1 MAHPAAGVAIKIEV
15 VSRFE
20 QRNRLIHFL
29 ETIDMNK
36 RTRHIKQNVATIIKS
51 LMIHSIANFKELWNS
66 IISFFFSV
74 TTCFGL

>member
-20 QRNRLIHFL
+20 QRNRLIH
-29 ETIDMNK
+29 I
-36 RTRHIKQNVATIIKS
+36 TRHIKQNVATIIKS
-51 LMIHSIANFKELWNS
+51 LMIHSIANFKELSNS

-74 TTCFGL
+74 TTFFAL

>member
-29 ETIDMNK
+29 ETINMNK

-51 LMIHSIANFKELWNS
+51 LMIHSIIANFKELSNS
-66 IISFFFSV
+66 IISV
-74 TTCFGL
+74 TTFFAL

>member
-20 QRNRLIHFL
+20 QRKRQIHFL

-51 LMIHSIANFKELWNS
+51 LMIHSIANFKELSNS
-66 IISFFFSV
+66 IISFFLSV
-74 TTCFGL
+74 TTFFSL